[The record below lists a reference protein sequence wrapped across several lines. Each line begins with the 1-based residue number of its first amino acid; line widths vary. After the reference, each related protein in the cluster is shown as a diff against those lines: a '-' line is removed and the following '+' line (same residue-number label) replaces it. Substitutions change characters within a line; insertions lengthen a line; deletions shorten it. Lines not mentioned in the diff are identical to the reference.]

1 MLKIA
6 SVTSSILRTLAF
18 VVVATLGLAGAA
30 AAAEGEGMEPANVRV
45 DNPAS
50 LQRGARLF
58 FNYCSGCHSLQYM
71 RYSRIAEDLKLDE
84 KDVQASLIF
93 TGAKI
98 GDKATNQM
106 PAALA
111 ATWFGKAPPDLS
123 LEARAKGSDWIYHYL
138 KSFYLDPSRPVGW
151 NNTVFPNV
159 SMPNPLWELQGLQV
173 AVKKGEGG
181 ESAIEK
187 LEIKTPG
194 RLDGQQYDQAVRDI
208 TAFLTYAGE
217 PAALKRTSIGVWVL
231 LYLAFFTF
239 LAWLLKHE
247 YWKDV
252 H

>member
-1 MLKIA
+1 MKRVA
-6 SVTSSILRTLAF
+6 FAALAAVSF
-18 VVVATLGLAGAA
+18 AGVAQ
-30 AAAEGEGMEPANVRV
+30 AAEEGGMAPANIRV
-45 DNPAS
+45 DDIAS
-50 LQRGARLF
+50 LQRGSRLF
-58 FNYCSGCHSLQYM
+58 FNYCSGCHSLQFL
-71 RYSRIAEDLKLDE
+71 RYSRIAEDLKLDD

-106 PAALA
+106 PATLA
-111 ATWFGKAPPDLS
+111 AGWFGKAPPDLS
-123 LEARAKGSDWIYHYL
+123 LEARAKGPDWVYHYL

-151 NNTVFPNV
+151 NNTVFPNA
-159 SMPNPLWELQGLQV
+159 SMPNALWDLQGIQV
-173 AVKKGEGG
+173 GVKGEG
-181 ESAIEK
+181 ADAKVEK

-194 RLDGQQYDQAVRDI
+194 RVSEQQYDQAVRDI

-217 PAALKRTSIGVWVL
+217 PAALKRTSIGIWVL

-247 YWKDV
+247 FWKDV